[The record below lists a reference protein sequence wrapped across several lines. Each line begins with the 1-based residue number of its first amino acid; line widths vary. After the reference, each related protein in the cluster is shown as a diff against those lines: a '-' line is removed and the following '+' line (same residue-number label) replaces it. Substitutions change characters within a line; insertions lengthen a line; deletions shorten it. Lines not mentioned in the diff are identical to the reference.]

1 MNKSKK
7 ILIVLFCCTIIFS
20 MTSLAVFADSSNT
33 AVVNYDTGYFRLD
46 LSETPH
52 LTDINNGSG
61 TPYAIYNNII
71 DSTDQTQAKVMH
83 SLALYTR
90 YAVYN
95 ETTGVTSIPE
105 NGHVYCPVAPS
116 SYMSAPSVS
125 TNESGETVYTF
136 PFGIMLTQS
145 DWWYFKFDG
154 AYKHCRY
161 AISVDN
167 NKNLVVLYNS
177 RFYSSYS
184 AFLGAYN
191 NQTNVETSIGK
202 VSVFDD
208 NKYYQSGKGY
218 EEGYDTGYNVGFQ
231 AGRDGAVTPVG
242 LLFNGVNSI
251 LSVRLFGDVTL
262 GLIVYSALG
271 LGALFVVLKMFKH

>member
-20 MTSLAVFADSSNT
+20 MTSLAVFAESSDT

-52 LTDINNGSG
+52 LTDIKNGSG
-61 TPYAIYNNII
+61 TPYAIYNNVI
-71 DSTDQTQAKVMH
+71 DTTDRNENKVMH

-95 ETTGVTSIPE
+95 EVTGETSIPE
-105 NGHVYCPVAPS
+105 SGHVFCPVAPS
-116 SYMSAPSVS
+116 SYMAVPSVV
-125 TNESGETVYTF
+125 TNNSDQNVYTF
-136 PFGIMLTQS
+136 PFGIMITQS
-145 DWWYFKFDG
+145 DWWYFSFNG

-167 NKNLVVLYNS
+167 NKNLVVLYNTQ
-177 RFYSSYS
+177 FYSTYT

-191 NQTNVETSIGK
+191 NQTSLVNSIGK
-202 VSVFDD
+202 ISVFDQ

-218 EEGYDTGYNVGFQ
+218 EEGYDIGYNVGFQ

>member
-1 MNKSKK
+1 MNKPKK
-7 ILIVLFCCTIIFS
+7 ILIVLFCCTIIFGV
-20 MTSLAVFADSSNT
+20 TSLAVFAESSET
-33 AVVNYDTGYFRLD
+33 SVVNYDTGYFRLD

-52 LTDINNGSG
+52 LTGIKNGSG
-61 TPYAIYNNII
+61 TPYAIYNDII
-71 DSTDQTQAKVMH
+71 DTTDRNENKVMH

-105 NGHVYCPVAPS
+105 NGHVFCPVAPS

-125 TNESGETVYTF
+125 TNESGQTVYIF

-167 NKNLVVLYNS
+167 NKNLIVLYNS
-177 RFYSSYS
+177 RFYNSYS

-202 VSVFDD
+202 VSVFSD

-218 EEGYDTGYNVGFQ
+218 EDGYDTGYNVGFQ
-231 AGRDGAVTPVG
+231 AGRDAAVTPVG
-242 LLFNGVNSI
+242 LLFNGVNSV

-262 GLIVYSALG
+262 GLILYSTLG

>member
-1 MNKSKK
+1 MKKSKK

-20 MTSLAVFADSSNT
+20 MTSLIVFADSSNT
-33 AVVNYDTGYFRLD
+33 SVVNYSTGYFRLD

-52 LTDINNGSG
+52 LADVKNGSG
-61 TPYAIYNNII
+61 VSYAIYNNII
-71 DSTDQTQAKVMH
+71 DSTDQTQAEVMH

-95 ETTGVTSIPE
+95 ATTGVTSIPD
-105 NGHVYCPVAPS
+105 NGHVWCPVAPS
-116 SYMSAPSVS
+116 SFMSVPSVV
-125 TNESGETVYTF
+125 TNDNGETVYTF
-136 PFGIMLTQS
+136 PFGIMLSQA

-154 AYKHCRY
+154 AYQHCRY

-167 NKNLVVLYNS
+167 NKNLIVLYNS
-177 RFYSSYS
+177 RFYSTYS

-191 NQTNVETSIGK
+191 NQTSLDAAIGK
-202 VSVFDD
+202 VSIFDH

-262 GLIVYSALG
+262 GLIVYGALG